1 MNILEVGN
9 VVKSK
14 TGDKLMII
22 NINIREID
30 KKAFNKEALGY
41 ILNQDFPNDEKCFIY
56 SCFVDDDKGIT
67 KKLEFK
73 RDELIFIRAKY

>member
-1 MNILEVGN
+1 MNIWEVGN

-22 NINIREID
+22 NSGEID
-30 KKAFNKEALGY
+30 KKAFNKETLGY

-56 SCFVDDDKGIT
+56 SCFVEDDKGIT